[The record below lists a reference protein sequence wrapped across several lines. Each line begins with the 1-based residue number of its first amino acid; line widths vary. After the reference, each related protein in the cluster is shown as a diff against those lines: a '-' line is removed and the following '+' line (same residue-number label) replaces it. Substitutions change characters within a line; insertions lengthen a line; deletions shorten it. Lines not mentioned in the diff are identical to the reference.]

1 MRNRK
6 DIEREATDW
15 VVRLGSDQ
23 RTGAD
28 DVAFKDWLEIAPEH
42 ANAYA
47 EQQALWSGIAELSNN
62 DDAKT
67 FLARPEPSHPILT
80 RRRILMGGSV
90 AAAAAGIAIVA
101 PQFFGPSRYATA
113 KGEQRTIDL
122 ADGSVIALN
131 TDSALTVDLTK
142 SERRIT
148 LERGQAFFKVAKD
161 RSRPFRVF
169 AGTYEV
175 RALGTAFDVHR
186 VGDAAKVT
194 LEEGSVAIFDGMN
207 PQALT
212 TPNFL
217 AVRPTLILKPDQ
229 QVVMAKKAPI
239 VVAKIDPRSI
249 APWRYGELVL
259 DETPLGDIVED
270 LNRYGGPQIVLADP
284 KLAELR
290 VSGVFHTGRPDL
302 LVEALTAGFPVRVSE
317 RTASRIILAS
327 TIK

>member
-1 MRNRK
+1 MRNK
-6 DIEREATDW
+6 ADIDREATDW

-28 DVAFKDWLEIAPEH
+28 ETAFKAWLDADPAH
-42 ANAYA
+42 ANVFA
-47 EQQALWSGIAELSNN
+47 EQQALWSGVAAMSEE
-62 DDAKT
+62 DDAKA
-67 FLARPEPSHPILT
+67 FLFRETPPQPVFT
-80 RRRILMGGSV
+80 RRRMIIGGSA

-101 PQFFGPSRYATA
+101 PQFFGPSRYTTA

-142 SERRIT
+142 AERQIT

-186 VGDAAKVT
+186 VGDGAKVT
-194 LEEGSVAIFDGMN
+194 LEEGSVAIFDGIN
-207 PQALT
+207 PQALLS
-212 TPNFL
+212 PHN
-217 AVRPTLILKPDQ
+217 PTAKPTIILKPDQ
-229 QVVMAKKAPI
+229 QVVMARKAPI
-239 VVAKIDPRSI
+239 VVARIDPKSI
-249 APWRYGELVL
+249 APWRYGQLVL
-259 DETPLGDIVED
+259 DDAPLGDIVED

-284 KLAELR
+284 SLANIR
-290 VSGVFHTGRPDL
+290 ISGVFHTGRPDL
-302 LVEALTAGFPVRVSE
+302 LVEALTAGFPVRVAQQ
-317 RTASRIILAS
+317 TPDRIVLAPR
-327 TIK
+327 